1 MKEASTAK
9 QIIIEEEIRVIESE
23 SIIEAEI
30 PIPVTI
36 QELFVAKE
44 NGKGQN
50 PANMHKFSFTL
61 FNTKRWW
68 KFECFFLYRVG
79 GNPFFLFSNII
90 VLVNCSPS
98 WNFETAKKFFESLVM

>member
-36 QELFVAKE
+36 PELFVAKE
-44 NGKGQN
+44 NGKSQN
-50 PANMHKFSFTL
+50 LANMHLFSFTL
-61 FNTKRWW
+61 FNTKR
-68 KFECFFLYRVG
+68 
-79 GNPFFLFSNII
+79 
-90 VLVNCSPS
+90 
-98 WNFETAKKFFESLVM
+98 

>member
-36 QELFVAKE
+36 QELF
-44 NGKGQN
+44 
-50 PANMHKFSFTL
+50 
-61 FNTKRWW
+61 NTKR
-68 KFECFFLYRVG
+68 
-79 GNPFFLFSNII
+79 
-90 VLVNCSPS
+90 
-98 WNFETAKKFFESLVM
+98 